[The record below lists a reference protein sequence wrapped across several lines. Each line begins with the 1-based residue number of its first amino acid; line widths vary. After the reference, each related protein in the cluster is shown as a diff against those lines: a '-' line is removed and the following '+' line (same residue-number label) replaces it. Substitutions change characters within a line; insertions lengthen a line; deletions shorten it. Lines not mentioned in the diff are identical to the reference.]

1 MSMLSDPGGAQ
12 KPTPVVPDPPNVA
25 APPAGG
31 AAAPSISQQAG
42 KMLAGG
48 LASAVRGKGGGGA
61 APTTPTAP
69 PTGGTAPTGGAP
81 PAKTPPAPVA
91 TPISEAEHVD
101 AVQRRVFDA
110 DYRSPN
116 EVAAGG
122 EKLPP
127 PPAKTPPAAGG
138 GDAPATSQQGW
149 GNAWNSLMG
158 GNLSDAW
165 GQTPGYGKA
174 LLGAGGGAL
183 LMMLLS
189 KLFGKQGSYTVEQIK
204 HTEDV
209 FEKLSTSAR
218 ARLYGE
224 AQANPELIE
233 KIASCKIRHG
243 GRSKRKKMASQDPF
257 A

>member
-1 MSMLSDPGGAQ
+1 
-12 KPTPVVPDPPNVA
+12 
-25 APPAGG
+25 
-31 AAAPSISQQAG
+31 
-42 KMLAGG
+42 
-48 LASAVRGKGGGGA
+48 
-61 APTTPTAP
+61 
-69 PTGGTAPTGGAP
+69 
-81 PAKTPPAPVA
+81 
-91 TPISEAEHVD
+91 
-101 AVQRRVFDA
+101 
-110 DYRSPN
+110 
-116 EVAAGG
+116 
-122 EKLPP
+122 
-127 PPAKTPPAAGG
+127 
-138 GDAPATSQQGW
+138 
-149 GNAWNSLMG
+149 MG

-189 KLFGKQGSYTVEQIK
+189 KLFGKQGSYTVAQLR

-209 FEKLSTSAR
+209 FEKLSTTAR

-224 AQANPELIE
+224 AQANPELVE